1 MTFFKVGCIFEVY
14 VRGSAYSMSMSL
26 IVVDGVVLEPN
37 GDSPMAL
44 SAVDVWRKSQ
54 TETSSIELEILG
66 YGKFQINVTLSKSK
80 LHVELIV
87 ISEAG
92 KLNLAYFPNSDVD
105 YVIIGQRLI
114 PLEKSEIDTLREIFL
129 SLGITLGKPIPLG
142 TCYSLLAMALD
153 LGIAIDFSEELIQN
167 YHPSLEAE
175 NLIELALPLY
185 PYQIS
190 GVKWLTALYE
200 EKIGGLLCD
209 EMGLGKTAQAFGL
222 IAHAMLSKDV
232 NILIVTPSS
241 LTINWEREIKK
252 FVPNLQ
258 IYSHTGANRI
268 FDLSKFK
275 EQKIVLTSFD
285 ILCRDKSMFNSREW
299 DMVVCDEAQAL
310 KNRESIRHGVVRDLP
325 SVRKYLVTGTPIENS
340 LRDVWSLSEVVR
352 PGMLGNYRTFEA
364 LIEDHYSDAI
374 KLSKYL
380 APLILRREVKAVM
393 SDLPAIVENEVA
405 IEPSPLFANFYEE
418 ARTGGLEQT
427 EGNTALALLGRL
439 RQICCYP
446 RLIDP
451 NYSDKHDS
459 KMIRLLEILRAV
471 KETGNDKVIIF
482 SSYTKSLDLLQA
494 VIKRQLGN
502 PYVEVIDGRIS
513 NANRYQILDEFAQI
527 QGFAVLCINPQAG
540 GTGLTITSANHVI
553 HFNRQWNPAIE
564 KQATARSYRRG
575 QDKPVFVYKMFY
587 LGTVEEVIH
596 ERLQSKE
603 FLATVSLSEA
613 VAEGDN
619 KQIQKAL
626 SMSPI
631 YVNQR
636 SGE

>member
-1 MTFFKVGCIFEVY
+1 ML
-14 VRGSAYSMSMSL
+14 MSI
-26 IVVDGVVLEPN
+26 IVVGGVVLESST
-37 GDSPMAL
+37 GSPKAL
-44 SAVDVWRKSQ
+44 TAVEVWRKSQ
-54 TETSSIELEILG
+54 AEGSSIDLDILG
-66 YGKFQINVTLSKSK
+66 YGKLQIHIALSENK
-80 LHVELIV
+80 LFVELV
-87 ISEAG
+87 VVSEAG
-92 KLNLAYFPNSDVD
+92 KLSLNYLPKDNVD
-105 YVIIGQRLI
+105 YAIIENKLI
-114 PLEKSEIDTLREIFL
+114 PIEPSEIDALTEIFQ
-129 SLGITLGKPIPLG
+129 SLNVEIGLPVPLG
-142 TCYSLLAMALD
+142 TCYSLLAKSLEI
-153 LGIAIDFSEELIQN
+153 GIAIDFSEAIIEN
-167 YHPSLEAE
+167 YHPSLESE
-175 NLIELALPLY
+175 EPLKLALQLY

-222 IAHAMLSKDV
+222 IAHALKSNNI
-232 NILIVTPSS
+232 NILIVVPSS

-252 FVPNLQ
+252 FVPNLG
-258 IYSHTGANRI
+258 IYTHTGSKRI
-268 FDLSKFK
+268 FDIGKFS
-275 EQKIVLTSFD
+275 EQSIVLTSFD
-285 ILCRDKSMFNSREW
+285 ILCRDKSMFYSREW

-310 KNRESIRHGVVRDLP
+310 KNRESLRHEVVRDLP

-364 LIEDHYSDAI
+364 MIEDHYSDAI

-393 SDLPAIVENEVA
+393 TDLPAIVENEVA
-405 IEPSPLFANFYEE
+405 IEPSPAFANFYEE
-418 ARTGGLEQT
+418 ARTGELEQT

-451 NYSDKHDS
+451 TYSDKYDA
-459 KMIRLLEILRAV
+459 KMIRLLEILKSI
-471 KETGNDKVIIF
+471 KEIESDKVIIF

-513 NANRYQILDEFAQI
+513 NSSRYQILDEFAQI
-527 QGFAVLCINPQAG
+527 KGFAVLCINPQAG

-603 FLATVSLSEA
+603 FLATVSLSES

-631 YVNQR
+631 YTHQR